1 MKIHKRNNPKT
12 VIFSKSISV
21 VNNYEEPFN
30 NKSEGNRSVTIYCNF
45 LAL

>member
-30 NKSEGNRSVTIYCNF
+30 NKSGRKSIDYN
-45 LAL
+45 LL